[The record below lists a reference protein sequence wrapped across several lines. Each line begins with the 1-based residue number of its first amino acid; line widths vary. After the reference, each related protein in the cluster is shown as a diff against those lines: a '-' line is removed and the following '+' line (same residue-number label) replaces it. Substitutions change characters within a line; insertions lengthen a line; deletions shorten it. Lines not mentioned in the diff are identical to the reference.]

1 VSSSVTQAV
10 LGEAPVFPGSSRG
23 YVFPVRAQ
31 AQNGGDSAVMR
42 DVADRSPA
50 AFERLYDAHAGPA
63 FSLALHML
71 RDRGRAE
78 EVTQE
83 AFLSVWRNGRLYD
96 PGRGSVR
103 TWVLGIVRHRAID
116 AMRREGR
123 HAQRRGPSLDAGSP
137 DAPPLEIEAD
147 ERTEVEVA
155 RRFERRSMRAALDEL
170 PEDQRRAIE
179 LAYFGGMSQDE
190 ISEALEVPLGTIK
203 GRMRLGLQK
212 LRVRL
217 HGTTGV
223 HGD

>member
-1 VSSSVTQAV
+1 
-10 LGEAPVFPGSSRG
+10 
-23 YVFPVRAQ
+23 
-31 AQNGGDSAVMR
+31 MR
-42 DVADRSPA
+42 DVADGSAA

-83 AFLSVWRNGRLYD
+83 AFLSIWRNGRLYD

-116 AMRREGR
+116 ALRWEGR
-123 HAQRRGPSLDAGSP
+123 HEQRRGPSLDAGSP
-137 DAPPLEIEAD
+137 DAPPLELEGG
-147 ERTEVEVA
+147 ERTDVEAA
-155 RRFERRSMRAALDEL
+155 RRFDRRNLRAALHEL

-179 LAYFGGMSQDE
+179 LAYFGGLTQDE
-190 ISEALEVPLGTIK
+190 ISEALGVPLGTVK

-217 HGTTGV
+217 HGRTGV
-223 HGD
+223 YGD

>member
-1 VSSSVTQAV
+1 
-10 LGEAPVFPGSSRG
+10 
-23 YVFPVRAQ
+23 
-31 AQNGGDSAVMR
+31 VMR
-42 DVADRSPA
+42 DLADGSA
-50 AFERLYDAHAGPA
+50 TAFERLYDTHGGPA

-83 AFLSVWRNGRLYD
+83 AFLSIWRNGRLYD
-96 PGRGSVR
+96 AGRGSVR

-123 HAQRRGPSLDAGSP
+123 HEQRRGPSLDAGSP
-137 DAPPLEIEAD
+137 DAPPLEIEAG
-147 ERTEVEVA
+147 ERTDVEVA
-155 RRFERRSMRAALDEL
+155 RRFDRRNVRSALGEL

-179 LAYFGGMSQDE
+179 LAYFSGLTQEE
-190 ISEALEVPLGTIK
+190 ISDALNVPLGTVK

-217 HGTTGV
+217 HGRTGV